1 MDQPSPTGPIWT
13 ILGLVDRP
21 RQHGSGWSARCPAH
35 DDHDPSLSIKEGLNG
50 KILLY
55 CHVGCT
61 IDAICDALGITK
73 ADLFDKSSE
82 GYQRQP
88 FKLVD
93 ITGRTIARH
102 IRTDLPNGDKDL
114 KWERNG
120 KRTLGDLKTE
130 ELPLYGLPLLLE
142 AEKNSIVYVCE
153 GEQDTQTLLD
163 AGALAV
169 GTVTGAS
176 STPNGDVLAPLR
188 DFRVIL
194 WPDNDDSGRQHMER
208 IAAVLNMSRPP
219 MWLEWP
225 DAPAKGGAAD
235 YFKAGGAV
243 DGLDTL
249 VRAWKPA
256 EAPPPK
262 ADDPRVIRIV
272 NAVDLLNSEFKPPR
286 WAVPDLLMEGLALLA
301 GRPKLGKSWLA
312 LGLGVDVASGSQ
324 ALGKI
329 KTIAG
334 EVLYLALEDGE
345 RRMQER
351 LQLVLGDRPPPPLLS
366 FAYDWPKFDD
376 NEKGLEL
383 LAEWMTG
390 HPLARLIVIDTFK
403 RVRPAEKGG
412 SKRLYDLDYDA
423 LAPLAALARE
433 HGIAVVVVFHARKG
447 EADDPLD
454 LVSGTTGLSG
464 ACDAVFVLRRERGQA
479 DASLFVTGRDIEERD
494 MAMKWH
500 GDTADR
506 FWWEWIGEA
515 EDYRLS
521 AERRQIMDV
530 VAEMPGCKPAD
541 ISGALNKTVG
551 GVRYLLFKMVREG
564 QVRSRNSAYYPTAV
578 VPTPITANADNSAAT
593 AVIPPPSTNTQATNS
608 ASSASSDISTYS
620 GVSGPAHLCPDC
632 GQKTAGH
639 WARYCEACNA
649 NRKAMPDIEVLPI
662 WEEDDAP
669 RPH

>member
-21 RQHGSGWSARCPAH
+21 RQNGSGWSARCPAH
-35 DDHDPSLSIKEGLNG
+35 EDRDPSLSIKEGLNG
-50 KILLY
+50 KVLLY
-55 CHVGCT
+55 CHAGCT
-61 IDAICDALGITK
+61 LDAICDALKIQKT
-73 ADLFDKSSE
+73 DLFEKSSE

-114 KWERNG
+114 QWERNG
-120 KRTLGDLKTE
+120 KRSLGGLAVDS
-130 ELPLYGLPLLLE
+130 LPLYGLPLLAE
-142 AEKNSIVYVCE
+142 AKKNATVYVCE
-153 GEQDTQTLLD
+153 GEQAAQALID
-163 AGALAV
+163 AGTLAV

-176 STPNGDVLAPLR
+176 GTPGGEVLAPLR
-188 DFRVIL
+188 EFKVVL
-194 WPDNDDSGRQHMER
+194 WPDNDDIGRQHMER
-208 IAAVLNMSRPP
+208 IAATLNMSRPP
-219 MWLEWP
+219 YWLDWQA
-225 DAPAKGGAAD
+225 APPKGDAAD
-235 YFKAGGAV
+235 YFKSGGTV
-243 DGLDTL
+243 DGLAEL
-249 VRAWKPA
+249 VRAWKAVEQAPA
-256 EAPPPK
+256 PK
-262 ADDPRVIRIV
+262 EDDLRAIRIV

-329 KTIAG
+329 RTIAG

-376 NEKGLEL
+376 TEGGLEL
-383 LAEWMTG
+383 LAEWMTT

-521 AERRQIMDV
+521 AERRMIVDV
-530 VAEMPGCKPAD
+530 IAEMPGCKPAE
-541 ISGALNKTVG
+541 IAGALNKPVG
-551 GVRYLLFKMVREG
+551 GVRYLLFKMVRES
-564 QVRSRNSAYYPTAV
+564 QVRCRNGAYYPTTNA
-578 VPTPITANADNSAAT
+578 ANADNAANPPTTTTSSANNQPS
-593 AVIPPPSTNTQATNS
+593 VSGVRPISTN
-608 ASSASSDISTYS
+608 STIS
-620 GVSGPAHLCPDC
+620 GVSGPTRLCTDC
-632 GQKTAGH
+632 GWDTKSQH
-639 WARYCEACNA
+639 SARCKDCQA
-649 NRKAMPDIEVLPI
+649 RHSQLPGIEELPI
-662 WEEDDAP
+662 
-669 RPH
+669 